1 MNRRR
6 SIAPSKVGQ
15 AEAERQVDAFARE
28 LVEESARIASRLGAD
43 SASADHVAQAAAHLY
58 TSGAS
63 RTSQQLGT
71 LGGIIFG
78 AASGALI
85 SVVLEPNVNAL
96 AVGVSSVFLC
106 VGAGMTTAGLVR
118 RG

>member
-1 MNRRR
+1 MNARRR
-6 SIAPSKVGQ
+6 IAPSTDGEE
-15 AEAERQVDAFARE
+15 EAKRRVDAFARE
-28 LVEESARIASRLGAD
+28 LLEESARVASRLEAE
-43 SASADHVAQAAAHLY
+43 SASRAHVARAATNIY

-63 RTSQQLGT
+63 RTSQQVGT

-85 SVVLEPNVNAL
+85 SVVLEPSINAL
-96 AVGVSSVFLC
+96 AVGVSSTFLC
-106 VGAGMTTAGLVR
+106 IGAGMTTAGLFR